1 MNVLHIAPAAL
12 ILGAASISACRLV
25 DCPPPALSASAIA
38 VQATAAHP
46 FVIQGHVFSTEGGA
60 PLANARVRL
69 VPTDSVWQPVNA
81 DGSFMMQQP
90 TVGAQTLEVSA
101 EGYDLASA
109 LMVMRPDSGIDVL
122 VAMVETRREVV
133 NSACDAPVGTRSAD

>member
-1 MNVLHIAPAAL
+1 MLSAV
-12 ILGAASISACRLV
+12 SMSACRLA

-46 FVIQGHVFSTEGGA
+46 YAIQGRVLSVEGV
-60 PLANARVRL
+60 PLSNAHVRL
-69 VPTDSVWQPVNA
+69 VPTDSVWHPVNA
-81 DGSFMMQQP
+81 DGSFMVQQS

-109 LMVMRPDSGIDVL
+109 LMVMRPDAGLEVL
-122 VAMVETRREVV
+122 VAMVEARPVTV
-133 NSACDAPVGTRSAD
+133 NSACDTRAGTPPAD

>member
-1 MNVLHIAPAAL
+1 MLSAV
-12 ILGAASISACRLV
+12 SMSACRLA

-46 FVIQGHVFSTEGGA
+46 FAIQGRVVSIEGV
-60 PLANARVRL
+60 PLPRARVRL
-69 VPTDSVWQPVNA
+69 VPTDSLWHPVNA
-81 DGSFMMQQP
+81 DGRFTMQQS

-109 LMVMRPDSGIDVL
+109 LMVMRPDTGIEVL
-122 VAMVETRREVV
+122 VAMVETRPVAV
-133 NSACDAPVGTRSAD
+133 NSACDARVGTRPAD